1 MEIMAHLRQFSGR
14 FVFRDRYSG
23 DRFRFAARSVTIVFL
38 EKINA
43 SVTAELRTRLTSIDL
58 PSAIPLGKIIIIK
71 LVRNTSRAGS
81 NFAKIVV
88 KRMD

>member
-23 DRFRFAARSVTIVFL
+23 DRFRFAARSVTIVLL

-58 PSAIPLGKIIIIK
+58 PSAVPLGEVIIID
-71 LVRNTSRAGS
+71 LTHDASGTGS
-81 NFAKIVV
+81 
-88 KRMD
+88 